1 MPLSNLKIAVV
12 MFSVMLLTIPP
23 LLSQE
28 DTVIKPYHLG
38 IQVGMNAS
46 RVAGTSFSG
55 INKVG
60 IYTSAFII
68 RDVNQKLALEFNLSY
83 SQKGT
88 LKPPNHK
95 QNDYTKY
102 LMKLAYS
109 ELCVIGRYK
118 HKSGIYYDAGLGV
131 GYLLQ
136 ALETDENNQTIT
148 SNGEFRKME
157 FSALVG
163 IQFPI
168 SNRIEIGARGSHS
181 ILPIRKHINGA
192 TFRFNRGQ
200 LNQVLSFT
208 LRYTIKK

>member
-1 MPLSNLKIAVV
+1 MPLSNLKVAVV
-12 MFSVMLLTIPP
+12 LIAVMLLAIHPV
-23 LLSQE
+23 LSQE
-28 DTVIKPYHLG
+28 DSVAKPYQFGLL
-38 IQVGMNAS
+38 IGMNAS

-60 IYTSAFII
+60 IYTGAFFI
-68 RDVNQKLALEFNLSY
+68 RDVNQKLAIEFNLNY

-118 HKSGIYYDAGLGV
+118 HKGGIYYEAGVGI
-131 GYLLQ
+131 GYLLN

-148 SNGEFRKME
+148 TNGEFRKME
-157 FSALVG
+157 FSAIAG

-168 SNRIEIGARGSHS
+168 SKRIEIGARGSHS